1 MTPSAIRALGN
12 RNNSAS
18 ETSKGTVTIR
28 NRLSSLRCRFNRFI
42 LALNQ
47 PLEPLSTLHASA
59 APPRLC
65 PSGPGKQQPLGH
77 GPEGQR
83 RHPRGQAEPPPHGHA
98 VTAVPQHPPGAALTG
113 AEGGLPP
120 ARRGPK
126 PLTGLRGVPSERC
139 PGPSRARLQLPGS
152 GGELGAPRSPARGAE
167 AGPGPQLPALTS
179 APLSRRRPPPSA
191 ARRRHPPALPG
202 RGRKWALGNQG
213 ARSGSGLPAMPRPL
227 APPSFP
233 YATPPFPLGPAPAPA
248 GGWPLKGQQ
257 RGGRAQSSA
266 SCPAHPPGPGFGA
279 QRCSWGARSKAGGV
293 QSTAPASSAPSTR
306 EGAPGLPGAARGVWG
321 FPVILPS
328 TFFKTLKKKF
338 RGKEGPALFG
348 LHLPLWRCFS
358 TPKCSCAAATR
369 LVTQRS
375 LSPTAARWVFYPA
388 QTLAARGKQW
398 QLCSGVNH
406 HWF

>member
-47 PLEPLSTLHASA
+47 PLEPLSALHASA
-59 APPRLC
+59 APPPALSQR
-65 PSGPGKQQPLGH
+65 PREATTAGTRPGGAAAAPAGPGGTPASR
-77 GPEGQR
+77 PR
-83 RHPRGQAEPPPHGHA
+83 RNGR
-98 VTAVPQHPPGAALTG
+98 AA
-113 AEGGLPP
+113 AP
-120 ARRGPK
+120 ARRGPDRS
-126 PLTGLRGVPSERC
+126 RG
-139 PGPSRARLQLPGS
+139 
-152 GGELGAPRSPARGAE
+152 
-167 AGPGPQLPALTS
+167 
-179 APLSRRRPPPSA
+179 RPPPGA
-191 ARRRHPPALPG
+191 ARPEAPHRPPGGPQRAVPGTEPGPAAAPRQRRGARNPSEPGPRG
-202 RGRKWALGNQG
+202 RGRALAAAPCPHLRSPQPPPPPAICRPPPPPPGTSGPRPEVG
-213 ARSGSGLPAMPRPL
+213 AGKPGRAEWERASRDAPPLSPAFFSIRHAPFFHRPRPL
-227 APPSFP
+227 PR
-233 YATPPFPLGPAPAPA
+233 G

-266 SCPAHPPGPGFGA
+266 SCPARPPGPGFGA

-348 LHLPLWRCFS
+348 LHLLLW
-358 TPKCSCAAATR
+358 
-369 LVTQRS
+369 
-375 LSPTAARWVFYPA
+375 
-388 QTLAARGKQW
+388 
-398 QLCSGVNH
+398 
-406 HWF
+406 